1 MVYALIP
8 DSNIINLGNY
18 SRISI
23 YPHWTWA
30 TSPVLNTLQRI
41 VTKADEYD
49 TIKGNY
55 LATNY

>member
-23 YPHWTWA
+23 YPIEREPHH
-30 TSPVLNTLQRI
+30 LF
-41 VTKADEYD
+41 
-49 TIKGNY
+49 
-55 LATNY
+55 